1 MGGCFW
7 QEAVSSPNS
16 LVGLEANVVAVV
28 TALLSSSDAQD
39 GSQRP
44 GGGEESRPDLKNSP
58 TAELS
63 QNSAKLS
70 GKRPPTCS

>member
-16 LVGLEANVVAVV
+16 LVGLEANAVAVV

-44 GGGEESRPDLKNSP
+44 GEGEESRPDLKISESSSNP
-58 TAELS
+58 
-63 QNSAKLS
+63 N
-70 GKRPPTCS
+70 C